1 MKTRLGTR
9 PGLLATIGVLLAAIN
24 AARAEED
31 MAARHPPVSRLER
44 VPALEPEQSRQ
55 AIQALPGFRDRGRR
69 DRLVSAPP
77 PSEPCRRFSRTRLS
91 SQWFYLK
98 ED

>member
-1 MKTRLGTR
+1 MSPRR
-9 PGLLATIGVLLAAIN
+9 VLLGVWLVGLAGLVPVFTATE
-24 AARAEED
+24 ARAEGKK
-31 MAARHPPVSRLER
+31 L
-44 VPALEPEQSRQ
+44 ALLVGVDKYPEGS
-55 AIQALPGFRDRGRR
+55 GFRTLPYTERDDRGRR